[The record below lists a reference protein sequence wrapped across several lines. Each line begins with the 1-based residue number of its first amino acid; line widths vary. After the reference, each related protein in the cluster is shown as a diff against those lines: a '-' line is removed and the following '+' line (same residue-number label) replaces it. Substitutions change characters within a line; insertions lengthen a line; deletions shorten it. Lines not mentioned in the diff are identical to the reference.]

1 MPDHDG
7 PFSQSALATNQSG
20 RLTDEQARRWAAIA
34 KGRRQSVRGAALPF
48 AAIGALLLF
57 ANFPSANVAARKNG
71 GLVFFGIA
79 AVLVVA
85 ANLEPVN
92 ADVREGRVE
101 SVEGAIS
108 KSSRSAYRAPGSRLY
123 LLHVGGRR
131 LEALSRLSYDAAPDA
146 GFVRVYYFPRS
157 RRVVNLEQ
165 LPDPSLPTGSD
176 AAQHVIQDFERAL
189 LSRDRATI
197 AEATARVAA
206 MKHVIEG
213 PAPRASA
220 AGTDRSSSRMRAE
233 DLYGTWT
240 NPVLTVTF
248 MKNGIAT
255 VTMGIGGTRHEGH
268 WSVDTNGR
276 LLTDTSGTL
285 EPLDATLT
293 GKQLTIVIQGQ
304 RMAFTR
310 TS

>member
-1 MPDHDG
+1 MPDHDS
-7 PFSQSALATNQSG
+7 PFSQSALPTNQSG

-34 KGRRQSVRGAALPF
+34 RGRRQSVRGVALPF

-57 ANFPSANVAARKNG
+57 ANFPSANVTARTNG
-71 GLVFFGIA
+71 GIVFFGIA
-79 AVLVVA
+79 AILLVA

-108 KSSRSAYRAPGSRLY
+108 KSYRYFKSPRSPIY

-131 LEALSRLSYDAAPDA
+131 LQALSRLSYDAAPDA

-157 RRVVNLEQ
+157 QRVVNLEP
-165 LPDPSLPTGSD
+165 LADPPIPSGSG
-176 AAQHVIQDFERAL
+176 AAQEVVQDFARAVL
-189 LSRDRATI
+189 TRDRTTI
-197 AEATARVAA
+197 AEASARVAA
-206 MKHVIEG
+206 LKHVIEG
-213 PAPRASA
+213 PPPPASA
-220 AGTDRSSSRMRAE
+220 EGSDRSSTRLRTD

-248 MKNGIAT
+248 MKNGMAT
-255 VTMGIGGTRHEGH
+255 ITMAFGGTRRDGH
-268 WSVDTNGR
+268 WSVDANGR
-276 LLTDTSGTL
+276 LLTDASGSL
-285 EPLDATLT
+285 EPLEATLN
-293 GKQLTIVIQGQ
+293 GNQLTIVIEGQ